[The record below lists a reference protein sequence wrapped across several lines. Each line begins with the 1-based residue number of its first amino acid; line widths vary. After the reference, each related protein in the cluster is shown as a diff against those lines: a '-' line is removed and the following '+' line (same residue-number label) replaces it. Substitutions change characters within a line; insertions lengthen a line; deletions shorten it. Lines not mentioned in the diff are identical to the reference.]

1 MFIAHAFRGE
11 GENQNGARV
20 FGHASELLLAID
32 VEKRVDLSEYQR
44 CARVTFACS
53 RAITRDFLP
62 LAIFKTESFLKGFVH
77 VWASY

>member
-1 MFIAHAFRGE
+1 MLFVEKVKNKMGRA
-11 GENQNGARV
+11 

-32 VEKRVDLSEYQR
+32 VEKIVDLSEYQR

-53 RAITRDFLP
+53 RAVTRDFLP
-62 LAIFKTESFLKGFVH
+62 LAIFKTESFVKGFLH